1 MTAEKPVHPKARAV
15 AERRSRVRPKHEIVK
30 VAEPAVAKQAALA
43 KVAAALPV
51 PATFKAIGYVEKP
64 EGQVEAIIMQDNEVQ
79 VVHLGDLVGGRYR
92 VTKISPDVVAAVDE
106 TQTQSPMAKAND
118 TKPGEPLSPT
128 VNASSVVSSPAPPEN
143 PEPLPDTAES
153 ASPAT
158 PDPGPVTSAP
168 STASTAPSPTRSNP
182 MDSPS
187 VAAQSTEEPESL
199 GMVQK
204 ANGQVDTVIADG
216 DTVRLEPDNQ
226 TNAMAQVARSSSIPE
241 ATAEVG
247 VPSSFMQ
254 DPAFPVQAPASAAI
268 NESLT
273 DVAKPISMKPLGFVE
288 KADGEFAAILSQ
300 DDEIYIVRQG
310 DRFGGHYRALSVS
323 ADAVEALQEP
333 PTWPGPSPSTTTP
346 EASAEQRPTL
356 GTARTT
362 LVTGNRQLSHAKETG
377 ILPASSHRPAN
388 DVKMSQLGDTKLGQ
402 ADHST
407 FIFQTLGYVQSHDG
421 ALQAVVADGPQVYL
435 VKPGETFADRYLAT
449 SVDRLLVL
457 AVRIPPKHRRQNNFS
472 AQTDSHGK
480 PASNQLDGR
489 LDYLSSR
496 WVTAQA
502 FHEFDASGAPRLTG
516 LDPNLIKLSQTGF
529 DLQPHLFL
537 ADEPQTGF

>member
-1 MTAEKPVHPKARAV
+1 MKADAP
-15 AERRSRVRPKHEIVK
+15 AIAK
-30 VAEPAVAKQAALA
+30 EPASVTVAS
-43 KVAAALPV
+43 LPRV
-51 PATFKAIGYVEKP
+51 PTTFKAIGYVEKP
-64 EGQVEAIIMQDNEVQ
+64 EGQVEAIILQDNEMQ
-79 VVHLGDLVGGRYR
+79 VVHLGDLIAGRYR
-92 VTKISPDVVAAVDE
+92 VTQISPDVVDAVDE
-106 TQTQSPMAKAND
+106 TQTQSAMAKAND
-118 TKPGEPLSPT
+118 AKPDEPLST
-128 VNASSVVSSPAPPEN
+128 TAAASSVVPSPAPVEK
-143 PEPLPDTAES
+143 PEPLLETEGN

-158 PDPGPVTSAP
+158 PNPEPVTSAP
-168 STASTAPSPTRSNP
+168 SVASTAPSTTRSTA

-187 VAAQSTEEPESL
+187 VAAQSTEEEPESL

-204 ANGQVDTVIADG
+204 ANGQVDTVMADG
-216 DTVRLEPDNQ
+216 DTVRLVPDNQ
-226 TNAMAQVARSSSIPE
+226 ADAMTQAAPSSSLPVATAKMGMPSSLIPE
-241 ATAEVG
+241 
-247 VPSSFMQ
+247 
-254 DPAFPVQAPASAAI
+254 PASPVQASPSAVM